1 MRGQVLHASRATQI
15 SHAHEDNRARPCKQ
29 NTLQLQISTSMFSCV
44 VGVGTRQDGQLL
56 PVPGH
61 TQLASRMPREY
72 LRVLSLIIHCSGQG
86 AGRTGLRVAIPM
98 SQRAGLHASFTSRA
112 LRQLSK
118 RTPRSSKLKYRQKLF
133 YRQNN
138 FCNTCRNSQTQTT
151 HEERK
156 SQGLF
161 SLRVCDC
168 VQSVHLSP
176 THV

>member
-1 MRGQVLHASRATQI
+1 MHASRATQI
-15 SHAHEDNRARPCKQ
+15 SHAHEDNRARSCKQ

-138 FCNTCRNSQTQTT
+138 FCNTCRPKRPTKNESLM
-151 HEERK
+151 
-156 SQGLF
+156 GF
-161 SLRVCDC
+161 SRCESVIVSSLSISLVHMSSLSELR
-168 VQSVHLSP
+168 
-176 THV
+176 